1 MENDERRSLRG
12 KITEYIRKKYGAE
25 PERLWL
31 RWPDYTVFRHADN
44 EKWFGIIMDVSRE
57 RLGLCGKG
65 PVDIINVKIPDPR
78 LIELLIHKEGY
89 LRGYHQSKGN
99 WLSILLDGSVPEK
112 EIAALV
118 DMSFMATA
126 SAKEKRELR
135 GPKDWLVPSNPAYYD
150 IVHAY
155 DGEDTILWKQ
165 GRGIKAGDIVFIYA
179 GAPASAIIYKTF
191 VTETDIPYSFRG
203 DGLAINAVMKI
214 KLLRR
219 YDPARFTF
227 KTLGDRYGIY
237 AVRGPR
243 GVPEALKKDLEL

>member
-179 GAPASAIIYKTF
+179 GARFRDNLQDGRDRNGYPLFVPRRRARHKRRDEDKAPAQIRSRALHF
-191 VTETDIPYSFRG
+191 Q
-203 DGLAINAVMKI
+203 NAWRP
-214 KLLRR
+214 LRHLRR
-219 YDPARFTF
+219 ERPPGRA
-227 KTLGDRYGIY
+227 GG
-237 AVRGPR
+237 A
-243 GVPEALKKDLEL
+243 